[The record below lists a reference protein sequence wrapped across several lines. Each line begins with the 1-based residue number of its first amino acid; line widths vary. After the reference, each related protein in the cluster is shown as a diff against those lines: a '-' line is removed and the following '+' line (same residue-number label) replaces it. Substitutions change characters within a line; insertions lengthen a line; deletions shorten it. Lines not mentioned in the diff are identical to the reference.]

1 MSKNKNRGL
10 FVFVSAV
17 KAETLKFVEEELSNI
32 SMPEMKGDEGRFQY
46 TITEYEHLLII
57 SP

>member
-1 MSKNKNRGL
+1 M
-10 FVFVSAV
+10 FVSAV